1 MLTSLPNA
9 IVLAFVTFAVS
20 LSLAKVFGKKFGY
33 SIDSN
38 QVSFAT
44 FCDDVGLLNLLV
56 LTCTIIPISIHVY
69 LKLVIP

>member
-38 QVSFAT
+38 QVSSFAT

-56 LTCTIIPISIHVY
+56 LTCTIIPISY
-69 LKLVIP
+69 M

>member
-1 MLTSLPNA
+1 MWTSLPNA

-38 QVSFAT
+38 QVSL
-44 FCDDVGLLNLLV
+44 VLLV
-56 LTCTIIPISIHVY
+56 LLLTCSYV
-69 LKLVIP
+69 LVHGHSKSEVRCSSCILIMLQ